1 MWFLVA
7 ALLAASFA
15 PVAPAQSGPE
25 YQADGIKALDAKN
38 YPAALALFT
47 KAVDADPKDYAAH
60 FHLALSYSLLDRFAE
75 AIPQYRITLDLKPRL
90 FDAELNLAICLLR
103 VKDADAA
110 VAVLKDAVTQKPNE
124 FRPAHYLGQAL
135 LAQHSFSEAAAAF
148 TSAIALNPGS
158 PASEVGLAQA
168 LAQQT
173 SLQQTPAQ
181 LAEAEK
187 HFRKAAAIDPAY
199 KPALLQLGEL
209 YEAAKQFPQAIAIYR
224 EFPDNPGAQERMGV
238 LLSQS
243 GNTADGILALE
254 SSVAKS
260 PTPAN
265 RVALAQAY
273 LKNKQPEKAIPLV
286 AQVLAAQPDDYDLR
300 MFYARMLR
308 DQRKFADAAPQF
320 LAASKLKPDAVQ
332 PWNEL
337 VGLLVAAEQYPQA
350 LEALDRVRALGGET
364 TAHFYFRAISLDH
377 LHQLKEA
384 LANYNKFLELS
395 QGQNPDEEFKSKQRA
410 RIIQD
415 ELNKR

>member
-1 MWFLVA
+1 MWFLAVA
-7 ALLAASFA
+7 VLAAFLS
-15 PVAPAQSGPE
+15 PGAPAQSSSE

-38 YPAALALFT
+38 YPAALDLFT
-47 KAVDADPKDYAAH
+47 KAVAADPKDYAAH
-60 FHLALSYSLLDRFAE
+60 FHLALSYSLLDKFAE
-75 AIPQYRITLDLKPRL
+75 AVPQYRITLDLKPRL

-110 VAVLKDAVTQKPNE
+110 VPILKDAVAQKPNE
-124 FRPAHYLGQAL
+124 FRPAQYLGQAL
-135 LAQHSFSEAAAAF
+135 LAQHNFAEAATAF
-148 TSAIALNPGS
+148 ISAIALNPAS

-173 SLQQTPAQ
+173 PAQ
-181 LAEAEK
+181 LTDAEL
-187 HFRKAAAIDPAY
+187 HFRKAAAIDPDY

-209 YEAAKQFPQAIAIYR
+209 YETAKQFPQAIAIYR
-224 EFPDNPGAQERMGV
+224 EFPDNPGAQERMGQ

-243 GNTADGILALE
+243 GNAVDAISALE
-254 SSVAKS
+254 GAVAKS

-273 LKNKQPEKAIPLV
+273 LKNKQPDKAIPLV
-286 AQVLAAQPDDYDLR
+286 AQVLAATPDDYDLR

-308 DQRKFADAAPQF
+308 DQRKFAEAAPQF
-320 LAASKLKPDAVQ
+320 LAASKLKPEAVQ

-384 LANYNKFLELS
+384 LANYNNFLEQS
-395 QGQNPDEEFKSKQRA
+395 QGKNPDEEFKSKQRA
-410 RIIQD
+410 RIIQN
-415 ELNKR
+415 ELNKK

>member
-7 ALLAASFA
+7 ALLAASL
-15 PVAPAQSGPE
+15 APAGLGQSGQSPPD
-25 YQADGIKALDAKN
+25 YQAEGIKALDAKN
-38 YPAALALFT
+38 YPAALEIFT
-47 KAVDADPKDYAAH
+47 KAVAADPKDYAAH
-60 FHLALSYSLLDRFAE
+60 FHLALSYSLLDKYAE
-75 AIPQYRITLDLKPRL
+75 AIPQYRIVLELKPRL
-90 FDAELNLAICLLR
+90 YDAELNLAICLLR
-103 VKDADAA
+103 MKDADAA
-110 VAVLKDAVTQKPNE
+110 VPILKDAVEQKPKE
-124 FRPAHYLGQAL
+124 FRPAYYLGDAL
-135 LAQHSFSEAAAAF
+135 LSQGHFAEAMTAL
-148 TSAIALNPGS
+148 TSAIALNP
-158 PASEVGLAQA
+158 ASAAAEVGLAQA

-173 SLQQTPAQ
+173 PAQ
-181 LAEAEK
+181 LADAEK

-209 YEAAKQFPQAIAIYR
+209 YEAAKQFPEAIAIYH
-224 EFPDNPGAQERMGV
+224 EFPDNPGAQERMGA

-243 GNTADGILALE
+243 GNAVDAIPALE
-254 SSVAKS
+254 GAVAKS

-286 AQVLAAQPDDYDLR
+286 AQVLAAQPEDYDLR

-308 DQRKFADAAPQF
+308 DQRRFADAAPQF

-350 LEALDRVRALGGET
+350 IEALDRVRALGGET

-384 LANYNKFLELS
+384 LANYNKFLEQS
-395 QGQNPDEEFKSKQRA
+395 QGKNPDEEFKSRQRA

>member
-7 ALLAASFA
+7 ALLAASL
-15 PVAPAQSGPE
+15 APAGLGQTGQSSSE

-38 YPAALALFT
+38 YPAALDLFT
-47 KAVDADPKDYAAH
+47 KAVAADPKDYAAH
-60 FHLALSYSLLDRFAE
+60 FHLALSYSLLDKFAE
-75 AIPQYRITLDLKPRL
+75 AVPQYRITLDLKPRL

-110 VAVLKDAVTQKPNE
+110 VPILKDAVAQKPNE

-135 LAQHSFSEAAAAF
+135 LAQHNFAEAATAF
-148 TSAIALNPGS
+148 ISAIALNPAS

-173 SLQQTPAQ
+173 PAQ
-181 LAEAEK
+181 LTDAEL
-187 HFRKAAAIDPAY
+187 HFRKAAAINPDY

-209 YEAAKQFPQAIAIYR
+209 YETAKQFPQATAIYR
-224 EFPDNPGAQERMGV
+224 EFPDNPGAQERMGQ

-243 GNTADGILALE
+243 GNAVDAISALE
-254 SSVAKS
+254 GAVAKS

-273 LKNKQPEKAIPLV
+273 LKNKQPDKAIPLV
-286 AQVLAAQPDDYDLR
+286 AQVLAATPDDYDLR

-308 DQRKFADAAPQF
+308 DQRKFAEAAPQF
-320 LAASKLKPDAVQ
+320 LAASKLKPEAVQ

-384 LANYNKFLELS
+384 LANYNKFLEQS
-395 QGQNPDEEFKSKQRA
+395 QGKNPDEEFKSKQRA
-410 RIIQD
+410 RIIQN
-415 ELNKR
+415 ELNKK

>member
-7 ALLAASFA
+7 TLLAASLA
-15 PVAPAQSGPE
+15 PGALAQSGPE

-38 YPAALALFT
+38 YPAALDLFT
-47 KAVDADPKDYAAH
+47 KAVAADPKDYAAH
-60 FHLALSYSLLDRFAE
+60 FHLALSYSLLDKFAE
-75 AIPQYRITLDLKPRL
+75 AIPEYRITLDLKPRL

-103 VKDADAA
+103 VKDPDAA
-110 VAVLKDAVTQKPNE
+110 VPILKDAVAQKPNE

-135 LAQHSFSEAAAAF
+135 LAQSHFAEAAAAF
-148 TSAIALNPGS
+148 TSAIALNPAS

-168 LAQQT
+168 LAQRAPIQ
-173 SLQQTPAQ
+173 PGQ

-187 HFRKAAAIDPAY
+187 HFRKAAAIDPDY

-238 LLSQS
+238 LLLETGSI
-243 GNTADGILALE
+243 DGALSALE
-254 SSVAKS
+254 SAVAKS

-273 LKNKQPEKAIPLV
+273 LKNKQPEKAILLV
-286 AQVLAAQPDDYDLR
+286 AQVLAATPDDYDLR
-300 MFYARMLR
+300 MFYARLLR

-364 TAHFYFRAISLDH
+364 TAHYYFRAISLDH

-384 LANYNKFLELS
+384 LANYNKFLEQS
-395 QGQNPDEEFKSKQRA
+395 QGKNPDEEFKSKQRA

>member
-1 MWFLVA
+1 MWFLA
-7 ALLAASFA
+7 AAVLAAFLA

-38 YPAALALFT
+38 YPAALELFT
-47 KAVDADPKDYAAH
+47 KAVAADPNDYAAH
-60 FHLALSYSLLDRFAE
+60 FHLALSYSLLDRFEE
-75 AIPQYRITLDLKPRL
+75 AIPQYRIVLDLKPRL

-110 VAVLKDAVTQKPNE
+110 VPLLKDAIAQKPNE

-135 LAQHSFSEAAAAF
+135 LAQRNFAEAATAF
-148 TSAIALNPGS
+148 TSAIALNPAS
-158 PASEVGLAQA
+158 PATEVGLAQA

-173 SLQQTPAQ
+173 PWHADQ
-181 LAEAEK
+181 LPEAEK
-187 HFRKAAAIDPAY
+187 HFRKAAAIDAAY

-209 YEAAKQFPQAIAIYR
+209 YETAKQFPQAIAIYR
-224 EFPDNPGAQERMGV
+224 EFPDNPGAQERMGA

-254 SSVAKS
+254 SAVAKS

-273 LKNKQPEKAIPLV
+273 VKNKQPEKAIPLV

-308 DQRKFADAAPQF
+308 DQRKFSDAAPQF

-332 PWNEL
+332 PWNEM

-384 LANYNKFLELS
+384 LANYNKFLEQS
-395 QGQNPDEEFKSKQRA
+395 QGQNPDEEFKSRQRA
-410 RIIQD
+410 RIIQN
-415 ELNKR
+415 ELNKK